1 MFMSSKYDEDVS
13 ENPFFMKLMSSYAEL
28 IEKVTVAEGIVC
40 VPKISIASHTTVTR
54 EDAEDHILLPF
65 TEGSEDGANE
75 VFKTLSGK
83 LVHVDKDKL
92 TTKSGFQIPAEIS
105 VLFAETFHGDVN
117 GSYRVFCIDGLI
129 NREVEKDKVQ
139 SSLKNVS
146 PTSYVQVLD
155 MLWSHSGGQKM
166 RESLDKILNTFAATY
181 DRLEGESLR
190 SIVDAA
196 NAHFA
201 KAMQLLLKDSVVGKS
216 ARYNHHYMENLKVA
230 VETYMMNAVHKH
242 LFPVIIATVA
252 SQDAELNKIT
262 RNLRDLQLSDL
273 GIRKIFNEN
282 ILPAKK
288 ELSQLNRYST
298 PVGRLFCIKRVVAA
312 LTKAPRLSSV
322 SRDGTAMMTS
332 DDLLPILIFLIIKSE
347 VPNWMANLVYMQHFH
362 FAKSSDDDE
371 FGFYLASIEAA
382 LEHIKTGNIKE
393 DIKPLKRDR
402 WNTVILTESMET
414 PNTPPSPASSASTQ
428 SYNSIIDEFFKYVQ
442 EGDER
447 AVIQMLEQPQKSSEE
462 ITMKMC
468 HPLCSC
474 DRCDKLVSELRT
486 NSKLVTAYTRDNKGY
501 TALHI
506 AAYYGQGLL
515 IDLLVKNHAVVDA
528 TDYLGLTPLHLACQR
543 GYQNVMLLLL
553 HFGADI
559 TVTDNEGNTPLH
571 LSCANGH
578 EDCVKA
584 LVFYDAYT
592 KKLNINAT
600 NELGNTPLHLAA
612 KWGYDNIVKTLLEN
626 GAGAN
631 IRNKK
636 QQTPVSLAQNVV
648 VQRWLQVAAEG
659 LDFHPISPHF
669 VSPKSGA
676 RSRSSSIASAGSL
689 SNSHSDSHSK
699 EVEAFNQEAA
709 CFSTVSVSLEDP
721 SEAERRRKKER
732 LFKAIIEGDIQLV
745 KFYFGLQSDS
755 GDIDDDDDLP
765 GSAVVTSSSGMCHPL
780 CQCDKCAAVQK
791 ATRKSSDKMSV
802 DVKTNT
808 GYSPIHMAVL
818 HNHSDI
824 VELLILLKANV
835 SLQNHK
841 GMTPLHLA
849 CCVRSSLITDM
860 LVKAGAKTDV
870 KDMNSDTALIIA
882 ASNGFLNG
890 VQILIKGGADLNMTN
905 MKGNTALHEAL
916 RRKHF
921 QTANCLLAA
930 GADPRMKN
938 SQGKLPLDE
947 TNDPVMRG
955 LVVAASFRLE
965 EETKAQQNTNA
976 NKQILTDFKP
986 ENGHISIKE
995 LFAAFEEK
1003 DLHTLQSLAAS
1014 IRTFDRK
1021 SKLRKTVT
1029 HDHSLPRLDGL
1040 VRKHSI
1046 LSFNKNTLRKV
1057 RSVDKADPLHVYSLF
1072 KSKSM
1077 DHVVGNSNNNNDELL
1092 TPMGDNSLL
1101 PIFDYSEDRSYL
1113 NLPSS
1118 DSLENESSVTDD
1130 QIQKKS
1136 AVTEM
1141 PDSPSCCS

>member
-1 MFMSSKYDEDVS
+1 MVLEIVIF
-13 ENPFFMKLMSSYAEL
+13 YAE
-28 IEKVTVAEGIVC
+28 
-40 VPKISIASHTTVTR
+40 
-54 EDAEDHILLPF
+54 
-65 TEGSEDGANE
+65 N
-75 VFKTLSGK
+75 
-83 LVHVDKDKL
+83 
-92 TTKSGFQIPAEIS
+92 
-105 VLFAETFHGDVN
+105 N
-117 GSYRVFCIDGLI
+117 
-129 NREVEKDKVQ
+129 
-139 SSLKNVS
+139 
-146 PTSYVQVLD
+146 
-155 MLWSHSGGQKM
+155 
-166 RESLDKILNTFAATY
+166 
-181 DRLEGESLR
+181 
-190 SIVDAA
+190 
-196 NAHFA
+196 
-201 KAMQLLLKDSVVGKS
+201 GKS

-414 PNTPPSPASSASTQ
+414 PNTPPSPASSSSTQ

-474 DRCDKLVSELRT
+474 DRCDKLVSSEP
-486 NSKLVTAYTRDNKGY
+486 S
-501 TALHI
+501 
-506 AAYYGQGLL
+506 L
-515 IDLLVKNHAVVDA
+515 IYEINDLCFNFLS
-528 TDYLGLTPLHLACQR
+528 Q
-543 GYQNVMLLLL
+543 LLLL

-689 SNSHSDSHSK
+689 SYSHSDSHSK

-938 SQGKLPLDE
+938 FQGNFP
-947 TNDPVMRG
+947 
-955 LVVAASFRLE
+955 
-965 EETKAQQNTNA
+965 
-976 NKQILTDFKP
+976 
-986 ENGHISIKE
+986 
-995 LFAAFEEK
+995 
-1003 DLHTLQSLAAS
+1003 
-1014 IRTFDRK
+1014 
-1021 SKLRKTVT
+1021 
-1029 HDHSLPRLDGL
+1029 
-1040 VRKHSI
+1040 
-1046 LSFNKNTLRKV
+1046 
-1057 RSVDKADPLHVYSLF
+1057 
-1072 KSKSM
+1072 
-1077 DHVVGNSNNNNDELL
+1077 
-1092 TPMGDNSLL
+1092 
-1101 PIFDYSEDRSYL
+1101 
-1113 NLPSS
+1113 
-1118 DSLENESSVTDD
+1118 
-1130 QIQKKS
+1130 
-1136 AVTEM
+1136 
-1141 PDSPSCCS
+1141 